1 MAFDFERKTWDV
13 GQRRTAS
20 LRMCR
25 ELYVAVTR
33 ARRRVVILIKR
44 DVNTMS
50 TFFQNL
56 DYTFEEA
63 DARVVLQEFQK
74 QTTTAEWFE
83 RGMQLFKEEQYII
96 AASCF
101 KAALEFGYSTYAGM
115 PPGGL
120 CISFFYF

>member
-1 MAFDFERKTWDV
+1 M
-13 GQRRTAS
+13 
-20 LRMCR
+20 
-25 ELYVAVTR
+25 
-33 ARRRVVILIKR
+33 IKR

-63 DARVVLQEFQK
+63 DATVVLQEFQK

>member
-1 MAFDFERKTWDV
+1 
-13 GQRRTAS
+13 
-20 LRMCR
+20 
-25 ELYVAVTR
+25 
-33 ARRRVVILIKR
+33 
-44 DVNTMS
+44 MS

-63 DARVVLQEFQK
+63 DATVVLQEFQK

>member
-56 DYTFEEA
+56 NYTFEEA
-63 DARVVLQEFQK
+63 DATVVLQEFQK